1 MTVITQGGVVLDDKE
16 NRLLDQ
22 AIKILELEARVAQIE
37 ANEAKLEAKL
47 DRVEKR
53 VDYVEESVEEVPS
66 RKEFDN
72 MKETVA
78 EKLVEHAEMLEEL
91 KVEKL
96 EAHEEM
102 MQNLDERIAGIS
114 KASIKC
120 DNEIKIVIAATA
132 SAAASKPG
140 AAKEQ
145 TLVAHAKELE
155 ELKEKLEAHEEML
168 QNLDKQL

>member
-91 KVEKL
+91 KVEL

>member
-1 MTVITQGGVVLDDKE
+1 MTVITQGGATVLDDKE

-22 AIKILELEARVAQIE
+22 AIKILELEARVAE
-37 ANEAKLEAKL
+37 LEARVAEREDEL
-47 DRVEKR
+47 DRVEILEKR
-53 VDYVEESVEEVPS
+53 VEGLEKRVEEVPS
-66 RKEFDN
+66 RKEFDD
-72 MKETVA
+72 
-78 EKLVEHAEMLEEL
+78 LE
-91 KVEKL
+91 EKL
-96 EAHEEM
+96 EANEEM

-132 SAAASKPG
+132 SAAASKYG

-145 TLVAHAKELE
+145 TLVAHAKKLE
-155 ELKEKLEAHEEML
+155 ELKEKLEAHEEMM

>member
-1 MTVITQGGVVLDDKE
+1 MAVITQGGVVLDDKE

-22 AIKILELEARVAQIE
+22 AIKILELEARVASSE
-37 ANEAKLEAKL
+37 ARVDKLEA
-47 DRVEKR
+47 R
-53 VDYVEESVEEVPS
+53 VDKLEARQDKHE
-66 RKEFDN
+66 
-72 MKETVA
+72 ETVA
-78 EKLVEHAEMLEEL
+78 EKLVAHAEMLEEL
-91 KVEKL
+91 KEKL

-102 MQNLDERIAGIS
+102 MQNLDERIVGIS
-114 KASIKC
+114 KASIKR

-155 ELKEKLEAHEEML
+155 KLKEKLEAHEEMM

>member
-1 MTVITQGGVVLDDKE
+1 MAVITQGGVVLDDKE

-22 AIKILELEARVAQIE
+22 AIKILELEARVASSE
-37 ANEAKLEAKL
+37 ARVAELEAKL

-53 VDYVEESVEEVPS
+53 VEGLEKRVEEVPS
-66 RKEFDN
+66 RKEFDDL
-72 MKETVA
+72 KETVA
-78 EKLVEHAEMLEEL
+78 EKLIAHAEMLEEL
-91 KVEKL
+91 KEKL

-114 KASIKC
+114 KASIKR

-155 ELKEKLEAHEEML
+155 KLKEKLEAHEEMM

>member
-1 MTVITQGGVVLDDKE
+1 MTVITQGGATVLDDKE

-22 AIKILELEARVAQIE
+22 AIKILELEARVAERE
-37 ANEAKLEAKL
+37 AEL

-53 VDYVEESVEEVPS
+53 VEGLEKRVEEVPS
-66 RKEFDN
+66 RKEFDDL
-72 MKETVA
+72 K
-78 EKLVEHAEMLEEL
+78 EKL
-91 KVEKL
+91 
-96 EAHEEM
+96 EEM

-114 KASIKC
+114 KASIKR
-120 DNEIKIVIAATA
+120 DNEIKTVIAATA

-145 TLVAHAKELE
+145 TLVAHAKKLE
-155 ELKEKLEAHEEML
+155 ELKEKFEAYEEMM